1 MKIPRIQG
9 RMNMRG
15 GRNKS
20 DIALV
25 KCILNLKT
33 LSQSYG
39 RTTTLVR
46 LMHILNLKTPW

>member
-15 GRNKS
+15 EGNKS
-20 DIALV
+20 DVALV

-33 LSQSYG
+33 LIQGYG
-39 RTTTLVR
+39 CTTTLVR
-46 LMHILNLKTPW
+46 LMRILNLKTPW